1 MNTGTET
8 HSIARNEQ
16 RQVSIHGSRNL
27 FLFRLLV
34 LSTLLPVIY
43 GRKRPR
49 LAFGGHSWGF
59 YISLGCFLG
68 LSGNY
73 IDLAYFGERESVSDL
88 LQIIVV
94 WEYGLG

>member
-27 FLFRLLV
+27 FLFRSLV
-34 LSTLLPVIY
+34 LSTLLPRIF

-49 LAFGGHSWGF
+49 LAFDGHSWGF
-59 YISLGCFLG
+59 CISLGFFLG
-68 LSGNY
+68 LSGND
-73 IDLAYFGERESVSDL
+73 IGLAYFGERESVSDL
-88 LQIIVV
+88 L
-94 WEYGLG
+94 